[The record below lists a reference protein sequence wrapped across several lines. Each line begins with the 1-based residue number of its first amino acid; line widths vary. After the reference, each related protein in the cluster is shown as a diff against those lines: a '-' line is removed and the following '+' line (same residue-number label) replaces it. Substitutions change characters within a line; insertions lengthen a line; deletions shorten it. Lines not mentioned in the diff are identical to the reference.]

1 MNGKRLKNRPVNTN
15 NFSLNLYKYPFDAIA
30 KNGLIEKYK
39 MNPENWDETIDKRME
54 DFWDMLPTAVP
65 FNSRIEGLKKEH
77 VAYLRAG
84 NTPIS
89 CSNGLNGIPS
99 SNLISRSAIPAR
111 SAANGAKW

>member
-54 DFWDMLPTAVP
+54 DFWDMLQDQFPPMKDESHEAYWERTKEITFKFLNNPTRQFKV
-65 FNSRIEGLKKEH
+65 
-77 VAYLRAG
+77 
-84 NTPIS
+84 
-89 CSNGLNGIPS
+89 
-99 SNLISRSAIPAR
+99 
-111 SAANGAKW
+111 

>member
-54 DFWDMLPTAVP
+54 DFWDMLQDQFPPMKGETPEAYWERTKEITFKFLNNPTRQFKV
-65 FNSRIEGLKKEH
+65 
-77 VAYLRAG
+77 
-84 NTPIS
+84 
-89 CSNGLNGIPS
+89 
-99 SNLISRSAIPAR
+99 
-111 SAANGAKW
+111 